1 MRQAYQNDEI
11 STNIDKFVSVFR
23 YIFDAM
29 FVKNDYNIIHAN
41 VVLGKLKERE
51 LDIKKI
57 ESFLAKLPEGQ
68 WNFKIFLDNL
78 DELNK
83 IFGISDEYIMKNST
97 MPTKKG
103 DINNIRWEIILQALV
118 DYTKFSNEFYDAFKY
133 NNNDKLS
140 TAQIKLLNELM
151 LIFKYIKESSKYLYE
166 NYSHKKYSQRIFEE
180 LNEDRA
186 IIEYFLLRILYV
198 SLNLKK
204 TDNKRIENYAKLL
217 GKERISITTKKMFMP
232 RYC

>member
-29 FVKNDYNIIHAN
+29 FVKNDYNIINAN

-103 DINNIRWEIILQALV
+103 DINNIRWEIILQAL
-118 DYTKFSNEFYDAFKY
+118 
-133 NNNDKLS
+133 
-140 TAQIKLLNELM
+140 
-151 LIFKYIKESSKYLYE
+151 
-166 NYSHKKYSQRIFEE
+166 
-180 LNEDRA
+180 
-186 IIEYFLLRILYV
+186 
-198 SLNLKK
+198 
-204 TDNKRIENYAKLL
+204 
-217 GKERISITTKKMFMP
+217 
-232 RYC
+232 